1 MKLKD
6 IKFIVPHRSELIVVT
21 NDEVVVI
28 NSAEELKELTK

>member
-6 IKFIVPHRSELIVVT
+6 ITHIVTHRNELIVIT
-21 NDEVVVI
+21 DTEVVVV